1 MAKTRRNWSSSRR
14 SRKRRSNDN
23 HNLPVL
29 LAGGAFNNQGHIA
42 FNNQGHIA
50 FDKQNNTLLSNLYVR
65 MLHHTGIESKSFGAS
80 TGMVSEI

>member
-29 LAGGAFNNQGHIA
+29 LAGGA